1 MIEKDDWRLLN
12 DAEFLRGQ
20 YLDPVSSN
28 EIIEHLPKLK
38 NCLFCWEQLPD
49 KLRYYQTWYIDTE
62 RTICICEKCFN
73 DFQTYFNFKSTD
85 GWDVEWE

>member
-49 KLRYYQTWYIDTE
+49 KLSCLLYTSPSPRDQA
-62 RTICICEKCFN
+62 
-73 DFQTYFNFKSTD
+73 
-85 GWDVEWE
+85 